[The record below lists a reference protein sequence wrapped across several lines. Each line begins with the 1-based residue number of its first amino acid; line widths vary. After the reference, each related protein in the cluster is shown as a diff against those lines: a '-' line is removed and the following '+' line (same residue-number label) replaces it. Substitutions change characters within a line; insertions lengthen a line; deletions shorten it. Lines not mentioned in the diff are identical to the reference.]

1 MSFERAIPSPP
12 GNKQDRSGGDAPFW
26 RRKSLAEMTPEE
38 WESLCDGC
46 AKCCL
51 HKLEDA
57 QSGEISCTNVACRL
71 LDTETCRCTN
81 YGGRSKLV
89 DDCVRLHAGNVR
101 ELTWMPSTCANR
113 LIAEGKDLP
122 QWHHLVSGDPE
133 AVHQAGR
140 SVKGRV
146 VFEEQAGDL
155 WDHVVKWPE

>member
-1 MSFERAIPSPP
+1 MSFERALPTPP
-12 GNKQDRSGGDAPFW
+12 GAEPNQASGDKPFW
-26 RRKSLAEMTPEE
+26 RRKSLAEMTPGE

-57 QSGEISCTNVACRL
+57 RSGEISCTNVACRL
-71 LDTETCRCTN
+71 LDIDTCRCTD
-81 YGGRSKLV
+81 YSGRSRLV
-89 DDCVRLHAGNVR
+89 DDCVRLDPGNVS
-101 ELTWMPSTCANR
+101 ELTWMPSSCAYR
-113 LIAEGKDLP
+113 LVAEGKDLP
-122 QWHHLVSGDPE
+122 GWHPLVSGDPGS
-133 AVHQAGR
+133 VHRAGR

>member
-1 MSFERAIPSPP
+1 MSFERAIPSPLQAQQ
-12 GNKQDRSGGDAPFW
+12 GQDSGEEPFW
-26 RRKSLAEMTPEE
+26 RRKSLGKMTPEE

-57 QSGEISCTNVACRL
+57 RSGEISCTNVACRL
-71 LDTETCRCTN
+71 LDTETCRCAN
-81 YGGRSKLV
+81 YEQRSHLV

-101 ELTWMPSTCANR
+101 ELTWMPSTCAYR

>member
-1 MSFERAIPSPP
+1 MSFERALPSPP
-12 GNKQDRSGGDAPFW
+12 GAEHVQASGEEPFW
-26 RRKSLAEMTPEE
+26 RRKSLAEMTPGE

-57 QSGEISCTNVACRL
+57 RSGEISCTNVACRL
-71 LDTETCRCTN
+71 LDIDTCRCTD
-81 YGGRSKLV
+81 YSGRSRLV
-89 DDCVRLHAGNVR
+89 DDCVRLDPGNVS
-101 ELTWMPSTCANR
+101 ELTWMPSSCAYR
-113 LIAEGKDLP
+113 LVAEGKDLP
-122 QWHHLVSGDPE
+122 GWHPLVSGDPGS
-133 AVHQAGR
+133 VHRAGR